1 MSTTLE
7 RIHALVDQ
15 IPANK
20 QDQVLELIQEFTST
34 EPAKPKLPPGGTA
47 STLRNLHFSMSK
59 EDIDAM
65 ERAIM
70 EDCERIDPDEEY

>member
-7 RIHALVDQ
+7 RLHALVDQ
-15 IPANK
+15 IPVDK
-20 QDQVLELIQEFTST
+20 QEQALELIQEFTSLNSPKT
-34 EPAKPKLPPGGTA
+34 KLPPGATA
-47 STLRNLHFSMSK
+47 SDVRNLHFSMSK
-59 EDIDAM
+59 EEIDSM